1 MAMLYY
7 HDEAA
12 HEETFGEASGTMA
25 VEVILQLYA
34 RSTFVLKKKSCE
46 VWCFIESNGKYTYEL
61 WKVILLQ
68 QAHVA
73 R

>member
-1 MAMLYY
+1 MLYY
-7 HDEAA
+7 QEAA
-12 HEETFGEASGTMA
+12 HEETFEEASGIMV

-34 RSTFVLKKKSCE
+34 RSTFVLKKKSCGVRCLSAE
-46 VWCFIESNGKYTYEL
+46 NNGKYAYEL
-61 WKVILLQ
+61 GKAILLQ